1 MSMRAP
7 TRFSWLAAFLLAVLT
22 VGGTAAPASAH
33 ATLVSTDPADGAVLP
48 EAPDDVTFT
57 FDESVSL
64 VADGLQVY
72 DAAGEPVEAESSA
85 RDAVVTADLP
95 DGLDDGTYVVTW
107 RVVSSDGHPIA
118 GSLTFHVGAPSPTV
132 QPPQTPTATDGGGLR
147 TAVAVVQALG
157 YVGLLVAAGLVVFL
171 GWTARGIRLRD
182 VVRRRLLLAL
192 RFGAGVAVAAAAL
205 GVPLAGAYQQGLGL
219 SGLGDPASY
228 DTALVGDQVTVLV
241 LHLVGLGLA
250 VAMTARERAT
260 PSLVGDLGA
269 AVAVWSPA
277 LVGHTRAYEPV
288 SLLVVTDALHLSAG
302 AVWLGGLVGL
312 VLSLASLG
320 GRAGEAARLVTRF
333 STVAAGLLAALAVT
347 GVLMAWR
354 ILGSW
359 SGLVDTTYGRLL
371 LVKLG
376 IAVVV
381 VAVAA
386 WNRLRLVPAV
396 AEGGTHE
403 RGKRAS
409 SLVRRAVAVEAVL
422 LVALLGVTGFLTGRP
437 PSGEPSVPPT
447 PADTGVVTGAADDL
461 RVLAVLDSGAGRQRR
476 LSIQVQDETG
486 EPLDLPAPPEVSLRS
501 AEVDLGPVRVVP
513 VASGTYEAAV
523 TFPAPGEWE
532 VQVSLRVGEFE
543 NPVTTL
549 TVEVS

>member
-1 MSMRAP
+1 MRAP
-7 TRFSWLAAFLLAVLT
+7 ARLLAAVLLAVLA

-48 EAPDDVTFT
+48 EAPGEVTFT

-64 VADGLQVY
+64 VADGLLVY
-72 DAAGEPVEAESSA
+72 DAAGEPVEAEASA

-118 GSLTFHVGAPSPTV
+118 GSLTFHVGEPSASV
-132 QPPQTPTATDGGGLR
+132 QPPQTPTADDGGGLR
-147 TAVAVVQALG
+147 TTIAIVQALG
-157 YVGLLVAAGLVVFL
+157 YLGLLVAAGLVVFL
-171 GWTARGIRLRD
+171 GWTARGIRLRE
-182 VVRRRLLLAL
+182 VVRRRLLLVL
-192 RFGAGVAVAAAAL
+192 RFGAALAVAAAAL
-205 GVPLAGAYQQGLGL
+205 GVPLAGAYQQGIGL
-219 SGLGDPASY
+219 RGLGDAASY
-228 DTALVGDQVTVLV
+228 DMALVGDQVTVLV
-241 LHLVGLGLA
+241 LQLAGLGLA

-288 SLLVVTDALHLSAG
+288 SLLVVTDALHLSAA

-312 VLSLASLG
+312 VLTLASFG
-320 GRAGEAARLVTRF
+320 GRAHEAARLVSRF
-333 STVAAGLLAALAVT
+333 STVAAGLLAALVVS

-396 AEGGTHE
+396 AAGGTHE

-409 SLVRRAVAVEAVL
+409 ALVRRAVAVEAVL

-437 PSGEPSVPPT
+437 PAGDASAPPAT
-447 PADTGVVTGAADDL
+447 ADTGVVTGTADDL
-461 RVLAVLDSGAGRQRR
+461 RVLALLDDAAGRQRR
-476 LSIQVQDETG
+476 LSIQVQDRTG
-486 EPLDLPAPPEVSLRS
+486 EPVDLPAPPEVSLRN

-513 VASGTYEAAV
+513 VASGTYVAAV
-523 TFPAPGEWE
+523 AFPAPGEWE

-543 NPVTTL
+543 NPVTTV
-549 TVEVS
+549 TVEVE

>member
-1 MSMRAP
+1 MRVRAP
-7 TRFSWLAAFLLAVLT
+7 ALLAAALLAVLT

-33 ATLVSTDPADGAVLP
+33 ASLVSTDPAEGAVLP
-48 EAPDDVTFT
+48 EAPDEVTFT
-57 FDESVSL
+57 FDEAVSL
-64 VADGLQVY
+64 VADGVQVY
-72 DAAGEPVEAESSA
+72 DAAGEPVEADASSS
-85 RDAVVTADLP
+85 DAVVRAGLP

-132 QPPQTPTATDGGGLR
+132 EPPQTQATGEDESLR
-147 TAVAVVQALG
+147 TTVAIVQALG
-157 YVGLLVAAGLVVFL
+157 YVGLLVAGGLALFV
-171 GWTARGIRLRD
+171 GWTARGIRLGE
-182 VVRRRLLLAL
+182 VARRRVLLAL
-192 RFGAGVAVAAAAL
+192 RFGAGVAVATAAL

-219 SGLGDPASY
+219 RGLGDAGSY
-228 DTALVGDQVTVLV
+228 DPSLVGDQITVLV
-241 LHLVGLGLA
+241 LHVVGLGLA
-250 VAMTARERAT
+250 VVMTARERAT
-260 PSLVGDLGA
+260 PSLTGDLGA

-312 VLSLASLG
+312 ALTLGSLR
-320 GRAGEAARLVTRF
+320 GRAGDTTRLVSRF
-333 STVAAGLLAALAVT
+333 SAVAAGLLAALAVS

-359 SGLVDTTYGRLL
+359 SGLVDTAYGRLL

-376 IAVVV
+376 VAVVV
-381 VAVAA
+381 AAVAA

-396 AEGGTHE
+396 ATGG
-403 RGKRAS
+403 RNDGSRAAG
-409 SLVRRAVAVEAVL
+409 LVRRAVAVEAVL

-437 PSGEPSVPPT
+437 PAGEAAAAPA
-447 PADTGVVTGAADDL
+447 PADTGVVTGTAGDL
-461 RVLAVLDSGAGRQRR
+461 RVLALLDDAGGRQRR

-486 EPLDLPAPPEVSLRS
+486 EPVDLHAPPEVALRS
-501 AEVDLGPVRVVP
+501 GDVDLGEVPVVP
-513 VASGTYEAAV
+513 VASGTYLATV

-532 VQVSLRVGEFE
+532 VQVSLRVSEFE

-549 TVEVS
+549 AVEVE